1 MDVASAF
8 SRVFRLAVDGRLEG
22 VCKGVVRIWLGERFC
37 VDAIVAIAQYSPELG
52 GCAPSLRLASSSRR
66 SVPPLSRG
74 CPPKTFQPGDLPWAP
89 NGRAQV
95 THTVPTID
103 PPLCGLVGARPVT

>member
-52 GCAPSLRLASSSRR
+52 GCAPSLDSQAR
-66 SVPPLSRG
+66 
-74 CPPKTFQPGDLPWAP
+74 
-89 NGRAQV
+89 
-95 THTVPTID
+95 H
-103 PPLCGLVGARPVT
+103 VGAYLPCQGGVHRKPFNQEICLGHRMEGHR